1 MEASGASVFQQL
13 LALRLLSDFSVY
25 MTTLALA
32 RGGREGRGRGGCS
45 REAKWET
52 CSDKKRRE
60 KAKNKEVEL
69 TKKI

>member
-32 RGGREGRGRGGCS
+32 WEWGEGGCS

-60 KAKNKEVEL
+60 KAKNKEMEL